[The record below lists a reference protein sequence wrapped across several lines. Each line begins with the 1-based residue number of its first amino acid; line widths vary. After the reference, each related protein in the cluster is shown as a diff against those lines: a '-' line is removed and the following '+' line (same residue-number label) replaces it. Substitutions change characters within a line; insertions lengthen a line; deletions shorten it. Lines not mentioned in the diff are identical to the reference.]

1 MKNIIREIK
10 KSIKIKR
17 ISDLFRTDVS
27 ENTKIFHSNYLFS
40 FFIEFILFFCLSIYL
55 YKSSKYYNKNIE
67 NNLISIPRGFKEKYE
82 LSNFLSK
89 AVLFRCL
96 TLLYFILFSNK
107 TGYDFISFI
116 NYLLHIFPSFLFLM
130 SLYLNIGFLIEKF
143 YEIIHRRIYI
153 LTSLKYVLYFSL
165 LLIILLSL
173 SVFIFRIYQES
184 YFFIES
190 LMCLNFLIIGF
201 LYMIYGRKISN
212 FMQEANNNRLN
223 NTLSIKNIR
232 NNIHFKIIGTCFIV
246 CPSYIIVGAI
256 KGLVALDFF
265 ETWYPNFMDL
275 NLYDCIVFFF
285 CELLP
290 SFVVGRTDEKWNGF
304 WVEGLNKQVLLDDIG
319 PLINQEERID
329 NLDKKTLEEQ
339 VYEQYKIYEEEK
351 I

>member
-40 FFIEFILFFCLSIYL
+40 FLIEFILFFCLSVYL

-143 YEIIHRRIYI
+143 YEIIHRKIYI

-329 NLDKKTLEEQ
+329 SLDKKTLEEQ

>member
-40 FFIEFILFFCLSIYL
+40 FLIEFILFFCLSIYL

-143 YEIIHRRIYI
+143 YEIIHRKIYI

-319 PLINQEERID
+319 PLINQEERMD
-329 NLDKKTLEEQ
+329 TLDKKTLEEQ

>member
-40 FFIEFILFFCLSIYL
+40 FLIEFILFFCLSIYL

-143 YEIIHRRIYI
+143 YEIIHRKIYI

-329 NLDKKTLEEQ
+329 SLDKKTLEEQ

>member
-40 FFIEFILFFCLSIYL
+40 FLIEFILFFCLSVYL

-256 KGLVALDFF
+256 KGLVSLDFF

-329 NLDKKTLEEQ
+329 SLDKKTLEEQ

>member
-1 MKNIIREIK
+1 MKNIIKEIK
-10 KSIKIKR
+10 KSIKIKK
-17 ISDLFRTDVS
+17 IADLFRMDITKNI
-27 ENTKIFHSNYLFS
+27 NTFHSNYLFV
-40 FFIEFILFFCLSIYL
+40 FLIEFILFFFLSIFL

-67 NNLISIPRGFKEKYE
+67 NNLISIPRGVKEKYE

-89 AVLFRCL
+89 AVLFRCF
-96 TLLYFILFSNK
+96 TFLYFILFSNQ

-116 NYLLHIFPSFLFLM
+116 NYLLHIFPSFMFLM

-143 YEIIHRRIYI
+143 YAIAQRRIYI

-165 LLIILLSL
+165 LLIILLSF
-173 SVFIFRIYQES
+173 SIFIFRIYQES

-212 FMQEANNNRLN
+212 LMQEANNNRLN
-223 NTLSIKNIR
+223 NPLSIKHIR

-265 ETWYPNFMDL
+265 DTWYPNFMDL

-285 CELLP
+285 CEFLP
-290 SFVVGRTDEKWNGF
+290 SFIIGRTDVKWNNF
-304 WVEGLNKQVLLDDIG
+304 KIEELNRQVLLDDIG
-319 PLINQEERID
+319 PLINQDERSE
-329 NLDKKTLEEQ
+329 LLEKKTLEEQ
-339 VYEQYKIYEEEK
+339 IKEKYTIFEEEK
-351 I
+351 F

>member
-10 KSIKIKR
+10 KSIKIQR

>member
-40 FFIEFILFFCLSIYL
+40 FLIEFILFFCLSIYL

-143 YEIIHRRIYI
+143 YEIIHRKIYI

>member
-10 KSIKIKR
+10 KSIKIQR

-40 FFIEFILFFCLSIYL
+40 FLIEFILFFCLSVYL

-153 LTSLKYVLYFSL
+153 LTSLKYILYFSL
-165 LLIILLSL
+165 LLIVLLSL

-319 PLINQEERID
+319 PLINQEERMD
-329 NLDKKTLEEQ
+329 TLDKKTLEEQ

>member
-40 FFIEFILFFCLSIYL
+40 FLIEFILFFCLSVYL

-265 ETWYPNFMDL
+265 EAWYPNFMDL

-329 NLDKKTLEEQ
+329 SLDKKTLEEQ

>member
-40 FFIEFILFFCLSIYL
+40 FLIEFILFFCLSIYL

-143 YEIIHRRIYI
+143 YEIIHRKIYI

-232 NNIHFKIIGTCFIV
+232 NNIHFKIIGTCFII

>member
-40 FFIEFILFFCLSIYL
+40 FLIEFILFFCLSIYL

-143 YEIIHRRIYI
+143 YEIIHRKIYI

-173 SVFIFRIYQES
+173 SVFVFRIYQES

-329 NLDKKTLEEQ
+329 SLDKKTLEEQ

>member
-10 KSIKIKR
+10 KSIKIQR
-17 ISDLFRTDVS
+17 ISDLFRTDIS

-40 FFIEFILFFCLSIYL
+40 FLIEFILFFCLSIYL
-55 YKSSKYYNKNIE
+55 NKSSKYYNKNIE

-143 YEIIHRRIYI
+143 YEIIHRKIYI

-246 CPSYIIVGAI
+246 CPSYIIVGGI

-329 NLDKKTLEEQ
+329 SLDKKTLEEQ

>member
-10 KSIKIKR
+10 KSIKIQR

-40 FFIEFILFFCLSIYL
+40 FLIEFILFFCLSVYL

>member
-1 MKNIIREIK
+1 M
-10 KSIKIKR
+10 
-17 ISDLFRTDVS
+17 
-27 ENTKIFHSNYLFS
+27 
-40 FFIEFILFFCLSIYL
+40 
-55 YKSSKYYNKNIE
+55 
-67 NNLISIPRGFKEKYE
+67 
-82 LSNFLSK
+82 
-89 AVLFRCL
+89 
-96 TLLYFILFSNK
+96 
-107 TGYDFISFI
+107 
-116 NYLLHIFPSFLFLM
+116 FLM

-143 YEIIHRRIYI
+143 YAIAQRRIYI

-165 LLIILLSL
+165 LLIILLSF
-173 SVFIFRIYQES
+173 SIFIFRIYQES

-212 FMQEANNNRLN
+212 LMQEANNNRLN
-223 NTLSIKNIR
+223 NPLSIKHIR

-265 ETWYPNFMDL
+265 DTWYPNFMDL

-329 NLDKKTLEEQ
+329 SLDKKTLEEQ

>member
-40 FFIEFILFFCLSIYL
+40 FLIEFILFFCLSVYL

-319 PLINQEERID
+319 PLINQEERMD
-329 NLDKKTLEEQ
+329 TLDKKTLEEQ

>member
-40 FFIEFILFFCLSIYL
+40 FLIEFILFFCLSVYL

-246 CPSYIIVGAI
+246 CPSYIIVGTI

-329 NLDKKTLEEQ
+329 SLDKKTLEEQ

>member
-40 FFIEFILFFCLSIYL
+40 FLIEFILFFCLSIYL

-143 YEIIHRRIYI
+143 YEIIHRKIYI

-246 CPSYIIVGAI
+246 CPSYIIVGVI

-329 NLDKKTLEEQ
+329 SLDKKTLEEQ

>member
-10 KSIKIKR
+10 KSIKIQR

-40 FFIEFILFFCLSIYL
+40 FLIEFILFFCLYIYL

-143 YEIIHRRIYI
+143 YEIIHRKIYI

-329 NLDKKTLEEQ
+329 SLDKKTLEEQ

>member
-10 KSIKIKR
+10 KSIKIQR

-40 FFIEFILFFCLSIYL
+40 FLIEFILFFCLSIYL

-329 NLDKKTLEEQ
+329 SLDKKTLEEQ

>member
-40 FFIEFILFFCLSIYL
+40 FLIEFILFFCLSIYL

-256 KGLVALDFF
+256 KGLVALNFF

>member
-10 KSIKIKR
+10 KSIKIQR
-17 ISDLFRTDVS
+17 ISDLFRTDIS

-40 FFIEFILFFCLSIYL
+40 FLIEFILFFCLSIYL

-143 YEIIHRRIYI
+143 YEIIHRKIYI

-329 NLDKKTLEEQ
+329 SLDKKTLEEQ

>member
-40 FFIEFILFFCLSIYL
+40 FLIEFILFFCLSIYL

-329 NLDKKTLEEQ
+329 SLDKKTLEEQ

>member
-10 KSIKIKR
+10 KSIKIQR
-17 ISDLFRTDVS
+17 ISDLFRTDLS

-40 FFIEFILFFCLSIYL
+40 FLIEFILFFCLSVYL

-329 NLDKKTLEEQ
+329 SLDKKTLEEQ

>member
-1 MKNIIREIK
+1 MKNFIREIK

-40 FFIEFILFFCLSIYL
+40 FLIEFILFFCLSVYL

-143 YEIIHRRIYI
+143 YEIIHRKIYI

-201 LYMIYGRKISN
+201 LYMVYGRKISN

-329 NLDKKTLEEQ
+329 SLDKKTLEEQ

>member
-40 FFIEFILFFCLSIYL
+40 FLIEFILFFCLSVYL

-329 NLDKKTLEEQ
+329 SLDKKTLEEQ

>member
-40 FFIEFILFFCLSIYL
+40 FLIEFILFFCLSVYL

>member
-10 KSIKIKR
+10 KSIKIQR

-40 FFIEFILFFCLSIYL
+40 FLIEFILFFCLSVYL

-329 NLDKKTLEEQ
+329 SLDKKTLEEQ

>member
-10 KSIKIKR
+10 KSIKIQR

-40 FFIEFILFFCLSIYL
+40 FLIEFILFFCLSIYL

-143 YEIIHRRIYI
+143 YEIIHRKIYI

-212 FMQEANNNRLN
+212 FM
-223 NTLSIKNIR
+223 
-232 NNIHFKIIGTCFIV
+232 
-246 CPSYIIVGAI
+246 
-256 KGLVALDFF
+256 
-265 ETWYPNFMDL
+265 
-275 NLYDCIVFFF
+275 
-285 CELLP
+285 
-290 SFVVGRTDEKWNGF
+290 
-304 WVEGLNKQVLLDDIG
+304 
-319 PLINQEERID
+319 
-329 NLDKKTLEEQ
+329 
-339 VYEQYKIYEEEK
+339 
-351 I
+351 

>member
-40 FFIEFILFFCLSIYL
+40 FLIEFILFFCLSVYL

-143 YEIIHRRIYI
+143 YEIIHRKIYI